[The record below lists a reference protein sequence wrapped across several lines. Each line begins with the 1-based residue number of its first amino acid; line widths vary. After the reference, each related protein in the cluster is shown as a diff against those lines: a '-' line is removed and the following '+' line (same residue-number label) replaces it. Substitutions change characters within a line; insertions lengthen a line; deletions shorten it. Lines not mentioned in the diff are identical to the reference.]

1 MKKYAS
7 LLMVVAIV
15 AGLTWATMLT
25 LRMGLRPANLSPAQ
39 VPANLHGKEGEE
51 ALQRL
56 RRIDQVLTKIDD
68 LRPLVG
74 QTAAAPLAQ
83 PTPVSL
89 ATLNPT
95 AAQGS
100 QRQVE
105 KSGSAAAPTIPVAP
119 DISMVYL
126 STNMQRAVINGKLYG
141 SGDLMLDGGRVKT
154 ISLNEV
160 VIDYKGKQKVLKMP
174 HSQVSGSTFK
184 PESGK

>member
-1 MKKYAS
+1 MKKYAA
-7 LLMVVAIV
+7 LLMMVVIV

-25 LRMGLRPANLSPAQ
+25 LHMGLRPSILSPASG
-39 VPANLHGKEGEE
+39 PASLHVKEGEE

-74 QTAAAPLAQ
+74 QTAVAPLAQ
-83 PTPVSL
+83 PTSVAL

-95 AAQGS
+95 AEQGS
-100 QRQVE
+100 QHSAG
-105 KSGSAAAPTIPVAP
+105 KSGSTAAPAVPVAP
-119 DISMVYL
+119 EISMVYL

-141 SGDLMLDGGRVKT
+141 NGDLILDGGRVKT

-160 VIDYKGKQKVLKMP
+160 VIDYKGEQKVLKVP
-174 HSQVSGSTFK
+174 RSQVSGSTFK